1 MVPEYLDIYIQKEGY
16 ECIPYIPHKINP
28 KWTVDPN
35 LSPKVDYYTGEN
47 IDDFGYMVTIA

>member
-1 MVPEYLDIYIQKEGY
+1 MVPEYLDIYIQKKGY
-16 ECIPYIPHKINP
+16 KCILYIPHKINP

-35 LSPKVDYYTGEN
+35 LSPKVDYNTGEN